1 MKKFLL
7 LLLFMTVSSYAENNK
22 ETFYNIILKNDIDVF
37 LDGGETLLFND
48 KEKFLA
54 TTASN
59 IVKEFKKN
67 ELKATKKFND
77 KTVFITGKADSIRKT
92 ATGNA
97 QIIFAN
103 NQMGFEY
110 FSATLEKSETDE
122 IADLDDNSPVVVI
135 CEKFRKTTM
144 NMPMMYDC
152 VMVNSYLEKLK
163 ETLPTEFT
171 SFVPVL
177 YEIAKVAT
185 DDFKGIDLNT
195 KAGKDKMFKIL
206 KNINKLSK
214 EKQEKIKEL
223 KEKIKN

>member
-1 MKKFLL
+1 
-7 LLLFMTVSSYAENNK
+7 
-22 ETFYNIILKNDIDVF
+22 
-37 LDGGETLLFND
+37 
-48 KEKFLA
+48 
-54 TTASN
+54 
-59 IVKEFKKN
+59 
-67 ELKATKKFND
+67 
-77 KTVFITGKADSIRKT
+77 
-92 ATGNA
+92 
-97 QIIFAN
+97 
-103 NQMGFEY
+103 
-110 FSATLEKSETDE
+110 
-122 IADLDDNSPVVVI
+122 
-135 CEKFRKTTM
+135 
-144 NMPMMYDC
+144 MPMMYDC